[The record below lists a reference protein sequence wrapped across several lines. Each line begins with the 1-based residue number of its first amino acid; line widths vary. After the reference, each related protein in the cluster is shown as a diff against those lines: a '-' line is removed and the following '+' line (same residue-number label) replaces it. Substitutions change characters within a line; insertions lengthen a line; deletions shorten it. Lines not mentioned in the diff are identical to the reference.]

1 MAPEESSGG
10 GSGSACGFPIPASLQ
25 DLEGEPYGLLP
36 YPKDFD
42 DADEAARAD
51 SFAGLVD
58 MVELGNRS
66 LASGGM
72 ALFGEDGEADD
83 DDDGYDCWNDAGR
96 VQALYT
102 LVR

>member
-1 MAPEESSGG
+1 
-10 GSGSACGFPIPASLQ
+10 
-25 DLEGEPYGLLP
+25 
-36 YPKDFD
+36 
-42 DADEAARAD
+42 
-51 SFAGLVD
+51 

-72 ALFGEDGEADD
+72 ALFGEDGEAA
-83 DDDGYDCWNDAGR
+83 DDGYDCWNDAGR